1 MIYMENIYVL
11 IEALKMDYVQIALN
25 NLHVFCI
32 VLSVWFIVLAYV
44 LIYDEKLV
52 YHTLVQW

>member
-1 MIYMENIYVL
+1 MENIYVL

-52 YHTLVQW
+52 YHTLVQWQR